1 MNIKIHRG
9 LEQIGGCITE
19 ISTETSRVFIDMG
32 QNLPGNGEQ
41 TTPEQDKEM
50 VESFFKNNP
59 KTYEAVIYTHAHEDH
74 VGLFNY
80 VPNNVPQYIGEG
92 GKEILIA
99 KYGLIKK
106 GHELEYNVVS
116 AVSVHNGS
124 ESQKQSCERL
134 AKTIDEDK
142 EKIHRL
148 NSFRTWQRTKP
159 HALPQSFEVGDIR
172 ITPFFNCHSI
182 YDSYMLLIETDSKR
196 IWHMGDYRA
205 HGYMGKGLIPTLR
218 RYATDIDIL
227 ITEGTMLSRDD
238 ECIHEREVSRK
249 MASIMD
255 AFKYVVVLASATD
268 IERLASIKE
277 AAKITRKDLYV
288 CSGYMKQT
296 MQIFTRRE
304 AEASKGLFAFHP
316 KYVGYENSKTHAMQ
330 KKGFVL
336 ITGVTHQSFV
346 EELCENLDSSE
357 VLFIYS
363 SWDGYYKDPE
373 QVKVNPRYKM
383 FRDAFQN
390 VVDIHTSGHADR
402 KTIKQVIDTVN
413 PKEAIIGIH
422 KDKGQTLNSLD
433 VSEDIKNKIINN

>member
-1 MNIKIHRG
+1 MIINIHRG

-50 VESFFKNNP
+50 VEDIFRNNP
-59 KTYEAVIYTHAHEDH
+59 KAHEAVVY
-74 VGLFNY
+74 
-80 VPNNVPQYIGEG
+80 
-92 GKEILIA
+92 
-99 KYGLIKK
+99 LIKK

-116 AVSVHNGS
+116 AVSAHNGS

-182 YDSYMLLIETDSKR
+182 YDSYMLLIEADGKR
-196 IWHMGDYRA
+196 IWHTGDYRM

-249 MASIMD
+249 MAGVMD

-277 AAKITRKDLYV
+277 AAKKAHKDLYI
-288 CSGYMKQT
+288 CSGYMKRT

-304 AEASKGLFAFHP
+304 AEASKGLFSFHP
-316 KYVGYENSKTHAMQ
+316 KYVGYKNAEIPALPTMR

-336 ITGVTHQSFV
+336 ISGVMQQTFV
-346 EELCENLDSSE
+346 KELCEELDPSE

-373 QVKVNPRYKM
+373 QVRVNPRYKM

-402 KTIKQVIDTVN
+402 KTIKQVIETVN

-422 KDKGQTLNSLD
+422 KDKGQTLESLNL
-433 VSEDIKNKIINN
+433 SEEFMNKIV